1 VLRFGRSQIM
11 NQNIRCLFAPQSF
24 DRWLMKVR
32 GQHPCSASTR
42 GAAMVACELFCERR
56 ESTAQMRGQGAG
68 IIYPVK
74 GSGMAVVLR
83 LRTRLVFRFDYPLM
97 RKGT

>member
-1 VLRFGRSQIM
+1 
-11 NQNIRCLFAPQSF
+11 
-24 DRWLMKVR
+24 
-32 GQHPCSASTR
+32 
-42 GAAMVACELFCERR
+42 MVACELFCERR
-56 ESTAQMRGQGAG
+56 ESTAQMRGKGAG